1 MPGPANK
8 EEEAAPKHLA
18 ALTPAIQQPAFPGW
32 SPPSAKNRKSTPR
45 RKRRRLSRSNTQQP
59 LPGLGLYPQAIMPL
73 AKRKTPKP
81 RMPYPYPRRRRPQTA
96 GGLQQGIPGLETNPQ
111 SAKIRQLEQ
120 EKETAR
126 KRQMRY
132 IRPWTRRL
140 ILRRDNYMCV
150 YCYADLRKVPIEI
163 DHLVPVS
170 RQGDNRIGNLQ
181 STCRTCNRRKRHY
194 SDGAPLREA
203 LARRQRQAAAAKQ
216 LNLFH
221 DIGEPYQPAV

>member
-1 MPGPANK
+1 MPGPTNQ
-8 EEEAAPKHLA
+8 EEDATPQYLA
-18 ALTPAIQQPAFPGW
+18 GLTPAIQQPAFPGW
-32 SPPSAKNRKSTPR
+32 PPPSAKSRKPPPR
-45 RKRRRLSRSNTQQP
+45 RKRRRFPRANIQQP
-59 LPGLGLYPQAIMPL
+59 LPGLGLYTQPIMPL
-73 AKRKTPKP
+73 AKRKNPKP

-150 YCYADLRKVPIEI
+150 YCGADLRKIPPEI
-163 DHLVPVS
+163 DHRIPVS
-170 RQGDNRIGNLQ
+170 RQGNNRIGNLQ

-194 SDGAPLREA
+194 SDGAQLRET
-203 LARRQRQAAAAKQ
+203 LARRQRQAATTKQ

>member
-32 SPPSAKNRKSTPR
+32 PPPSAKSRNPPPR
-45 RKRRRLSRSNTQQP
+45 RKRRRLSRANIQHP
-59 LPGLGLYPQAIMPL
+59 LPGLGLYTPIMPL
-73 AKRKTPKP
+73 AKRKNPKP

-111 SAKIRQLEQ
+111 SAKIRQLEK

-150 YCYADLRKVPIEI
+150 YCYADLRKVPTEI

-194 SDGAPLREA
+194 SDGAQLREA
-203 LARRQRQAAAAKQ
+203 LARRQRQAAAAQQ

>member
-1 MPGPANK
+1 MPGPENL
-8 EEEAAPKHLA
+8 EEDTAPKYLA
-18 ALTPAIQQPAFPGW
+18 GLTPAIQQPAFPGW
-32 SPPSAKNRKSTPR
+32 PPPSAKRRKPPPR
-45 RKRRRLSRSNTQQP
+45 RKRRRRFPRSNIQQP
-59 LPGLGLYPQAIMPL
+59 LPGLGLYTQSIIPL
-73 AKRKTPKP
+73 AKRKNPKS
-81 RMPYPYPRRRRPQTA
+81 RIQYPYPRRRRPQTA

-111 SAKIRQLEQ
+111 SAKTRQLEQ

-126 KRQMRY
+126 KRRMRY

-150 YCYADLRKVPIEI
+150 YCYADLRKVPTEI

-194 SDGAPLREA
+194 SDGAQLRET
-203 LARRQRQAAAAKQ
+203 LARRQRQAAAAQQ
-216 LNLFH
+216 LNFLNH
-221 DIGEPYQPAV
+221 LEQP

>member
-1 MPGPANK
+1 MPGPANQ
-8 EEEAAPKHLA
+8 EEDATPKYLA
-18 ALTPAIQQPAFPGW
+18 DLTPAIQQPAFPGW
-32 SPPSAKNRKSTPR
+32 PPTPAKSRKPAPR
-45 RKRRRLSRSNTQQP
+45 RKRRRLSRANTQQP

-73 AKRKTPKP
+73 AKRKKPKP

-96 GGLQQGIPGLETNPQ
+96 GGNQQSIPGLETNPQ

-150 YCYADLRKVPIEI
+150 YCYADLRKVPTEI

-170 RQGDNRIGNLQ
+170 RQGDNQIGNLQ

-194 SDGAPLREA
+194 SDGAQLREA
-203 LARRQRQAAAAKQ
+203 LARRQRQAAAAQQ